1 MRAGRRNHGII
12 KPGKRDGAFALAD
25 EARKVF
31 ERFGAETRVTLG
43 GAGTP
48 ANSMYFN
55 FEAGS
60 ATELGGVLDQFFT
73 DSDGLSVQ
81 TRLAAADSPFEGRE
95 LTAYDIIDLGI
106 PEGPRGR
113 IGNSVVW
120 RASPGKA
127 DNALGLA
134 KDAADQLIRLG
145 ACRSRVAA
153 IGSGEN
159 VGAFVSVTEYES
171 FREQGRVRDALA
183 TDSDWQK
190 LTQKLQGKDAPGTFL
205 GIFEWLEPPS

>member
-1 MRAGRRNHGII
+1 MRSGRRNHAII
-12 KPGKRDGAFALAD
+12 KPGRRDDAFALAG

-31 ERFGAETRVTLG
+31 ERLGGETRTTLG

-48 ANSMYFN
+48 AGSIYLNI
-55 FEAGS
+55 EAGS
-60 ATELGGVLDQFFT
+60 ATELGAVLDQWFT
-73 DSDGLSVQ
+73 DSDGLSLQ
-81 TRLAAADSPFEGRE
+81 ARLIAADSPLEGRE

-113 IGNSVVW
+113 IGNSVAW

-127 DNALGLA
+127 DAALGLA
-134 KDAADQLIRLG
+134 KDAADQLIKLG

-171 FREQGRVRDALA
+171 FQEQGRVRDATA

-190 LTQKLQGKDAPGTFL
+190 LTQKIQSSDAPGTFL